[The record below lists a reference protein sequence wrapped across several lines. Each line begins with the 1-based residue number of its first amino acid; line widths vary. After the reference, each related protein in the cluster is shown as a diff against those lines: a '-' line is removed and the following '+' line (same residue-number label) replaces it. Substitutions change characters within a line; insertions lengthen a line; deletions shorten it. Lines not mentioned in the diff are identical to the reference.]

1 MSDLRPV
8 DATEAESLGLRG
20 SSASSS
26 GGPEGDVE
34 LLIICSAVRKE
45 G

>member
-26 GGPEGDVE
+26 GGPEGEVG
-34 LLIICSAVRKE
+34 LLTICSAVER
-45 G
+45 